1 MSLSETALYKQK
13 VHAVL
18 DRKFPDGY
26 SLTWLNDK
34 QFSLQTSAPIFDK
47 ETNEQIGTVGITRP
61 TCEME
66 FSDDEAVLVVL
77 ATEDGAEVL
86 PTHHTGYHSWQ
97 RYKYHPCNKK
107 RSRCKER

>member
-26 SLTWLNDK
+26 VLTWLNDK

-47 ETNEQIGTVGITRP
+47 ETNKQIGTVGITRP

-66 FSDDEAVLVVL
+66 FSEDDALLIVL
-77 ATEDGAEVL
+77 ATDSEIL
-86 PTHHTGYHSWQ
+86 PTSSKGYHSWK
-97 RYKYHPCNKK
+97 KYENHPCNKK
-107 RSRCKER
+107 RSRRKARR